1 MLAVAG
7 LMMTLLLGR
16 ITKAVFFGQLRD
28 VEIEILYDNARYAV
42 TETCLALTI
51 FREEL
56 TTRYQYDRET
66 CASFRTNA
74 PFLPDLTIYVLDYNK
89 LWPCM
94 CVMYFQSLDALHGP
108 PLLQELPLAMPE
120 PCGVCRV
127 GQCLT
132 VRRLKQSYRQYI

>member
-56 TTRYQYDRET
+56 TTRYQMI
-66 CASFRTNA
+66 AKHVH
-74 PFLPDLTIYVLDYNK
+74 PFEPVLRFYPDFTLYVLDYNN
-89 LWPCM
+89 LWPCI
-94 CVMYFQSLDALHGP
+94 A
-108 PLLQELPLAMPE
+108 
-120 PCGVCRV
+120 
-127 GQCLT
+127 
-132 VRRLKQSYRQYI
+132 